1 MIIIAIVKNGL
12 YYSDIGA
19 YYGFKDYFIANNY
32 LPIGE
37 RKTNSGVQIWP
48 KTKENKRKRN
58 HH

>member
-1 MIIIAIVKNGL
+1 MIINEIVKNGL
-12 YYSDIGA
+12 HSSVMGA
-19 YYGFKDYFIANNY
+19 YYGLKDHFIANNY

-37 RKTNSGVQIWP
+37 RKTNKGVQTWP